1 MDVHTVGVIGAGQMG
16 AGIAQVTAQA
26 GIPVIMQD
34 VSAEFCKRGFEG
46 IRKNLDRMIQRGRF
60 KPEERDRVLESIK
73 TGTDLAMMKKADFVI
88 EAVTENE
95 DAKIG
100 IFQQL
105 DKVCDPD
112 VIFASNTSSISITRM
127 GARTTR
133 ADKVIGMHFMNPVP
147 AMKLVEIIRGLATSD
162 ETYHATQ
169 KLAERV
175 GKSTMTAQDF
185 PGFIVNR
192 VLLPMINEAIY
203 TLYEGVGGVTDIDTA
218 MKLGT
223 NQPMG
228 PLELA
233 DLIGLDTCLA
243 IMEVMHRVLGDDKY
257 RPCPLLKKYVDAG
270 YLGRKTPRL
279 LHLQRTGES
288 GPAASAAIGA
298 RPCQIASIDRNS
310 RRRVKMV
317 VKAFILIDTSP
328 GKARDVAAKI
338 RQVKGVSMAHAVTG
352 PHDIIAIAEAPDVTT
367 LGELVVQGIESVVA
381 LNRSLTSIVAD

>member
-1 MDVHTVGVIGAGQMG
+1 MEVHIVGVIGAGQMG

-26 GIPVIMQD
+26 GIPVVIQD
-34 VSAEFCKRGFEG
+34 VSAEACKRGFDG

-60 KPEERDRVLESIK
+60 KPEERDRVLESIQ
-73 TGTDLAMMKKADFVI
+73 TTTEIEAMKKADFVI

-95 DAKIG
+95 DAKIA
-100 IFQQL
+100 IFQKL
-105 DKVCDPD
+105 DKVCGAD

-162 ETYHATQ
+162 ETYRATQ
-169 KLAERV
+169 SLAERV

-203 TLYEGVGGVTDIDTA
+203 TLYEGVGAVTDIDTA

-270 YLGRKTPRL
+270 YLGRKTGRGFY
-279 LHLQRTGES
+279 TYNE
-288 GPAASAAIGA
+288 
-298 RPCQIASIDRNS
+298 
-310 RRRVKMV
+310 
-317 VKAFILIDTSP
+317 
-328 GKARDVAAKI
+328 
-338 RQVKGVSMAHAVTG
+338 
-352 PHDIIAIAEAPDVTT
+352 
-367 LGELVVQGIESVVA
+367 QGNPVPPPP
-381 LNRSLTSIVAD
+381 LR